1 MNTINIIKPG
11 EMRKEDLCA
20 QNDNVGCSGS
30 VPVAELEQLRAQL
43 EREKNDAIA
52 ILS

>member
-1 MNTINIIKPG
+1 MNIINANKP
-11 EMRKEDLCA
+11 EYERKKNLNKESENIYRGNSLLA
-20 QNDNVGCSGS
+20 E
-30 VPVAELEQLRAQL
+30 ELEQLRAQL